1 MSASATR
8 LLVLGWYA
16 VLAVVWAMTN
26 PPFAAPDE
34 AAHYLRAVGVSDGSL
49 VGRPAH
55 LSGPGLDVKLVIPQ
69 EPSPL
74 QLAWVNQATRAV
86 AVPAG
91 LSPEGF
97 NCEVREPR
105 ASAACTRD
113 APTNHAVVREITSVG
128 TYQPFP
134 YLLPA
139 ALLRVDAHA
148 AGSLRLA
155 RLATVAMWLA
165 LLAVAVYALWDDAL
179 GPASLSGLLVAVTP
193 MVVFVGSSL
202 NGSSLEVM
210 GSIAFFAALLAVTRD
225 RGERRPPTRLL
236 VAAGVSGLVLALS
249 RSTGPLWVVLGLLLA
264 ALASDRERLR
274 GQLGRSRW
282 AALAAV
288 ACVVV
293 GLVLN
298 RYWEALYGPHATVS
312 LLPGG
317 AALRAG
323 VSSLIHTQAGLIG
336 NFGYLNLPL
345 PYVLTVAWWL
355 LALALVLAGLRWGE
369 RRARRALIVAAAL
382 AIVIPIYLEA
392 AVLRNTGYGLQPRH
406 YLPFVVLLPILAFEA
421 VRRSGWARAQGGRV
435 FGLFAVLVAA
445 TAGMQ
450 VWAWWINARRYAVG
464 SGGPFWFVD
473 RAQWSP
479 PLGWAP
485 WIAVLVCAAVVLSAG
500 LAARRRPVA
509 AVEGARA

>member
-1 MSASATR
+1 MSAGATR

-34 AAHYLRAVGVSDGSL
+34 AAHYLRAVGISDGSL
-49 VGRPAH
+49 VGARAH
-55 LSGPGLDVKLVIPQ
+55 LSGPGLEVKLVTPQ
-69 EPSPL
+69 EPSPR

-86 AVPAG
+86 GVPPG

-105 ASAACTRD
+105 SSAACTRD
-113 APTNHAVVREITSVG
+113 AATNRAPVREVTSVG

-165 LLAVAVYALWDDAL
+165 LLAVAIGALWDDAL
-179 GPASLSGLLVAVTP
+179 GAPSLSGLLVAVTP

-210 GSIAFFAALLAVTRD
+210 GSIAFFAALLSLIRD
-225 RGERRPPTRLL
+225 RDERLPPTRLVL
-236 VAAGVSGLVLALS
+236 AVGASGLVLGLS
-249 RSTGPLWVVLGLLLA
+249 RSTGPLWVVLGLVLA
-264 ALASDRERLR
+264 ALACDRRRLW

-282 AALAAV
+282 AALTAG
-288 ACVVV
+288 ACILA

-298 RYWEALYGPHATVS
+298 RYWETLYGPHATVS
-312 LLPGG
+312 VLPGG
-317 AALRAG
+317 AALRTG
-323 VSSLIHTQAGLIG
+323 VSSLLHSQAGLIG

-345 PYVLTVAWWL
+345 PDVLTVAWWL

-369 RRARRALIVAAAL
+369 RRARRSLIAAAVL
-382 AIVIPIYLEA
+382 AILIPIYLEA

-406 YLPFVVLLPILAFEA
+406 FLPFAALLPILAFEA
-421 VRRSGWARAQGGRV
+421 VRRRGWAHAPRGRV
-435 FGLFAVLVAA
+435 FALFVVLVAA

-485 WIAVLVCAAVVLSAG
+485 WITVLVCAAAVLGAG
-500 LAARRRPVA
+500 LAARRRPLA
-509 AVEGARA
+509 GIKA

>member
-55 LSGPGLDVKLVIPQ
+55 LTGPGLDVKLVIPR

-97 NCEVREPR
+97 DCEVREPR
-105 ASAACTRD
+105 ASAACTRE
-113 APTNHAVVREITSVG
+113 ASINPSVVQEITSVG

-139 ALLRVDAHA
+139 ALLRVDPHA

-155 RLATVAMWLA
+155 RLATIAMWLA
-165 LLAVAVYALWDDAL
+165 LLAVAIFALWDEAL
-179 GPASLSGLLVAVTP
+179 GGASLSGLLVAVTP
-193 MVVFVGSSL
+193 MAVFVGSSL
-202 NGSSLEVM
+202 SGSSLEVM
-210 GSIAFFAALLAVTRD
+210 GSIAFFASLLSVARGLGGQDPLTRPLLA
-225 RGERRPPTRLL
+225 
-236 VAAGVSGLVLALS
+236 AGASGLVLALS
-249 RSTGPLWVVLGLLLA
+249 RSTGPLWVLLGLALA
-264 ALASDRERLR
+264 ALASDPRQLRARLAGNR
-274 GQLGRSRW
+274 R
-282 AALAAV
+282 AAGAAGGLV
-288 ACVVV
+288 LV

-298 RYWEALYGPHATVS
+298 RYWEARYGPHVAVS
-312 LLPGG
+312 LLPG
-317 AALRAG
+317 AAGLRAG
-323 VSSLIHTQAGLIG
+323 VSSLIHSQAGLIG

-345 PYVLTVAWWL
+345 PHVLAIAWWL

-369 RRARRALIVAAAL
+369 RRARRALILAAAL
-382 AIVIPIYLEA
+382 AVAVPVYLEA

-406 YLPFVVLLPILAFEA
+406 YLPFVALLPILAFEA
-421 VRRSGWARAQGGRV
+421 VRRSGWARARV
-435 FGLFAVLVAA
+435 RPLFAVLVAG
-445 TAGMQ
+445 TAAMQ
-450 VWAWWINARRYAVG
+450 VWAWWTNAHRYAVG
-464 SGGPFWFVD
+464 SGGRLWFLD
-473 RAQWSP
+473 GAEWSP
-479 PLGWAP
+479 PLGWWP
-485 WIAVLVCAAVVLSAG
+485 WVAVLVCAATALTVEMV
-500 LAARRRPVA
+500 ARRRPDA
-509 AVEGARA
+509 DVERAPA

>member
-16 VLAVVWAMTN
+16 VLVVVWAMTN

-34 AAHYLRAVGVSDGSL
+34 AAHYLRAVGISDGSL
-49 VGRPAH
+49 LGRRAH
-55 LSGPGLDVKLVIPQ
+55 LSGPGLDVKLVIPR

-74 QLAWVNQATRAV
+74 QLVWVNQAARAV
-86 AVPAG
+86 AVPPG

-105 ASAACTRD
+105 ASAACTR
-113 APTNHAVVREITSVG
+113 HASSNRSTVQEITSVG

-139 ALLRVDAHA
+139 AVLRIDAHA
-148 AGSLRLA
+148 AGSLRLT
-155 RLATVAMWLA
+155 RLATIAMWLA
-165 LLAVAVYALWDDAL
+165 LLAVAIYALWDDAL
-179 GPASLSGLLVAVTP
+179 GGASLSGLLVAVTP

-210 GSIAFFAALLAVTRD
+210 GSIAFFSALLSVARH
-225 RGERRPPTRLL
+225 RGERPGATRPLL
-236 VAAGVSGLVLALS
+236 AAGASGLVLGLS

-264 ALASDRERLR
+264 ALASDSRHLR
-274 GQLGRSRW
+274 RQLASSRP
-282 AALAAV
+282 AALV
-288 ACVVV
+288 AGGCILL

-298 RYWEALYGPHATVS
+298 RYWEALYGPHAPVS
-312 LLPGG
+312 VLPGG

-336 NFGYLNLPL
+336 NFGYLNLLL
-345 PYVLTVAWWL
+345 PYPLTVVWWL
-355 LALALVLAGLRWGE
+355 LALALVIAGLRRGE
-369 RRARRALIVAAAL
+369 RCARRTLILAAIL
-382 AIVIPIYLEA
+382 TVLIPVYLEA
-392 AVLRNTGYGLQPRH
+392 AVLRNTGWGLQPRH
-406 YLPFVVLLPILAFEA
+406 YLPFVALLPILAFEA
-421 VRRSGWARAQGGRV
+421 IRRGGWAPAHARR
-435 FGLFAVLVAA
+435 LFVVLVAA

-464 SGGPFWFVD
+464 SGGPFWFVG
-473 RAQWSP
+473 RARWSP
-479 PLGWAP
+479 PLGWVP
-485 WIAVLVCAAVVLSAG
+485 WIVVLVCAGVALTALTAVRARRPAP
-500 LAARRRPVA
+500 LAAA
-509 AVEGARA
+509 SGL

>member
-16 VLAVVWAMTN
+16 VLAVVWAMAN

-34 AAHYLRAVGVSDGSL
+34 AAHYLRAVGIGDGSL
-49 VGRPAH
+49 LGARAH
-55 LSGPGLDVKLVIPQ
+55 LSGPGLEVKLVTPR
-69 EPSPL
+69 EPTPR
-74 QLAWVNQATRAV
+74 QLAWVNQAARAV
-86 AVPAG
+86 TVPAG
-91 LSPEGF
+91 LAPEGF
-97 NCEVREPR
+97 DCEVREPR
-105 ASAACTRD
+105 ASAACTRHASSNR
-113 APTNHAVVREITSVG
+113 APVREITSVG

-139 ALLRVDAHA
+139 ALLRADAHA

-165 LLAVAVYALWDDAL
+165 LLAIAIYALWDDAL
-179 GPASLSGLLVAVTP
+179 GPASLSGLLVALTP

-210 GSIAFFAALLAVTRD
+210 GSIAFFAALLSLVRD
-225 RGERRPPTRLL
+225 RRERRAPTRLL
-236 VAAGVSGLVLALS
+236 LAAGASGLVLGLS
-249 RSTGPLWVVLGLLLA
+249 RSTGPLWVLLGLALA
-264 ALASDRERLR
+264 ALASDPRRLR
-274 GQLGRSRW
+274 VLLSRSRR
-282 AALAAV
+282 AALAAG
-288 ACVVV
+288 ACVVL

-298 RYWEALYGPHATVS
+298 RYWEALYGPHASVS

-317 AALRAG
+317 AALHAG
-323 VSSLIHTQAGLIG
+323 VSSLVHSQAGLIG

-345 PYVLTVAWWL
+345 PDALTVAWWL
-355 LALALVLAGLRWGE
+355 LALALALVGLRSGE
-369 RRARRALIVAAAL
+369 RRARRALIAAVAL
-382 AIVIPIYLEA
+382 AILVPVYLEA

-406 YLPFVVLLPILAFEA
+406 FLPFAALLPILAFEA
-421 VRRSGWARAQGGRV
+421 VRRRGWARAQARR
-435 FGLFAVLVAA
+435 LFVVLVAA
-445 TAGMQ
+445 TAAMQ

-464 SGGPFWFVD
+464 EHGPLWFLD

-485 WIAVLVCAAVVLSAG
+485 WLVALVCAGVALTALTAVRERRPAA
-500 LAARRRPVA
+500 LAAA
-509 AVEGARA
+509 LGL